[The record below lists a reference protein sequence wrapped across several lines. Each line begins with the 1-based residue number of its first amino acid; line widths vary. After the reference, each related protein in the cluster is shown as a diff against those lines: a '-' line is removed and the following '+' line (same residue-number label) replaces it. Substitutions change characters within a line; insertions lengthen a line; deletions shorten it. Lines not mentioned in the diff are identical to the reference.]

1 MSRRVAA
8 RRRGRVEDA
17 TTQGGWLFADSF
29 LALMVIFLA
38 TISFVPSLSNSK
50 VTEPPS
56 SAAGSNGNFANA
68 FVMIFDKYDEVRIQT
83 ELNKFIQKEGL
94 PSNSRV
100 LYAEILGG
108 YKVGTEVEYDG
119 NLRALAFGIQLK
131 QANMAQFTSATINVG
146 ATSSVGPE
154 QVLMRLTL
162 AKM

>member
-1 MSRRVAA
+1 MSKKSVQIRRS
-8 RRRGRVEDA
+8 RVEDA

-50 VTEPPS
+50 ITSPPS
-56 SAAGSNGNFANA
+56 SAAGSTGNFANA
-68 FVMIFDKYDEVRIQT
+68 FVMIFDKYDGILIQT

-94 PSNSRV
+94 PPGTRV

-108 YKVGTEVEYDG
+108 FKAGTEVEYDG

-131 QANMAQFTSATINVG
+131 QENITQFTDATINVG
-146 ATSSVGPE
+146 ATSSIDE
-154 QVLMRLTL
+154 SQILMRLTL